1 MNHIKIK
8 NNIKNII
15 NKISIFL
22 MYHNIN
28 CLKEVNKIIVKIKI
42 NCLKEV
48 NKIIIKIKINHKNI
62 NNLKNNRIY

>member
-8 NNIKNII
+8 NKIKNII

-22 MYHNIN
+22 MYHNIK
-28 CLKEVNKIIVKIKI
+28 CLKK
-42 NCLKEV
+42 V

-62 NNLKNNRIY
+62 NNLKNNKIY